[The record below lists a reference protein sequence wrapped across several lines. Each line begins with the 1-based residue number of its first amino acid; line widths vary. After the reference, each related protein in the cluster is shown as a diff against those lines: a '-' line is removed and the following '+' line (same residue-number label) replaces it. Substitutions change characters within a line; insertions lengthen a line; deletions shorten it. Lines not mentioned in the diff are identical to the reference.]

1 MSRLILVDFMK
12 PFGCKYMRN
21 YSVSQNI
28 FYKKKRDEEQ
38 WKNAAISFQANK

>member
-1 MSRLILVDFMK
+1 MK